1 MQGCIVKGFPVLGC
15 SDTNPIWLN
24 MTTLYDTLGVRDNA
38 TEDEIKRAYRKAAMQ
53 WHPDRNVG
61 PEDVARA
68 AFQEIKD
75 AYAILSDAAQR
86 KVYDDVFAEQMRD
99 WDHQRQQ
106 EEQLRAQREAEA
118 QAAADA
124 EYAEIVTLAMRFASE
139 GYNRDVVF
147 GVLLGRPCD
156 VRLANRVADSVCA
169 LHASRQADAA
179 AAAAAAP
186 NPVEPDNVA
195 EPAVSPE
202 QRENAQSA
210 SSKAESGQHPTSAFQ
225 ELWQTLFGVRSRS

>member
-1 MQGCIVKGFPVLGC
+1 
-15 SDTNPIWLN
+15 
-24 MTTLYDTLGVRDNA
+24 MTTLYDTLGVRDDA
-38 TEDEIKRAYRKAAMQ
+38 TDDEIKRAYRKAAMQ

-75 AYAILSDAAQR
+75 AYAILSDPAQR
-86 KVYDDVFAEQMRD
+86 KVYDDIFAEQMRD
-99 WDHQRQQ
+99 WAHYRQQ
-106 EEQLRAQREAEA
+106 EEQLRAEREAAA

-124 EYAEIVTLAMRFASE
+124 EYAEIVTLAMRFATE

-156 VRLANRVADSVCA
+156 VQLANRVADSVCA
-169 LHASRQADAA
+169 LHASRQAAA
-179 AAAAAAP
+179 TSPAAP
-186 NPVEPDNVA
+186 ATSPTSADPENIA
-195 EPAVSPE
+195 EPSVSPE
-202 QRENAQSA
+202 QRENPQNPA
-210 SSKAESGQHPTSAFQ
+210 SKPESGQHPASVFQ

>member
-1 MQGCIVKGFPVLGC
+1 MWRK
-15 SDTNPIWLN
+15 
-24 MTTLYDTLGVRDNA
+24 MTTLYDTLGVRDDA

-75 AYAILSDAAQR
+75 AYAILSDPEQR
-86 KVYDDVFAEQMRD
+86 KVYDDVFTKQMRD
-99 WDHQRQQ
+99 WEHQRQQ
-106 EEQLRAQREAEA
+106 EEQVRAEREAKA

-124 EYAEIVTLAMRFASE
+124 EYAEIVTLAMRFATE

-156 VRLANRVADSVCA
+156 VQLANRVADSVCA
-169 LHASRQADAA
+169 LHASRQADVAA
-179 AAAAAAP
+179 AAAAARTSAAP
-186 NPVEPDNVA
+186 ENVA
-195 EPAVSPE
+195 EPTVSPE
-202 QRENAQSA
+202 QRENAQNA
-210 SSKAESGQHPTSAFQ
+210 SSKTESSQHPASVFQ

>member
-1 MQGCIVKGFPVLGC
+1 
-15 SDTNPIWLN
+15 
-24 MTTLYDTLGVRDNA
+24 MTTLYDTLGVRDDA

-75 AYAILSDAAQR
+75 AYAILSDPAQR
-86 KVYDDVFAEQMRD
+86 KVYDDVFSEQMRD
-99 WDHQRQQ
+99 WQHHRQQ
-106 EEQLRAQREAEA
+106 EEQLRAEREAAA

-124 EYAEIVTLAMRFASE
+124 EYAEIVTLAMRFATE

-156 VRLANRVADSVCA
+156 VQLANRVADSVCA
-169 LHASRQADAA
+169 LHASRQAE
-179 AAAAAAP
+179 AAAP
-186 NPVEPDNVA
+186 PDAATTPPDSANISEPSA
-195 EPAVSPE
+195 SLER
-202 QRENAQSA
+202 RENPQSA
-210 SSKAESGQHPTSAFQ
+210 ASKPESGQHPASVFQ

>member
-1 MQGCIVKGFPVLGC
+1 
-15 SDTNPIWLN
+15 
-24 MTTLYDTLGVRDNA
+24 MTTLYDTIGVRDDA

-75 AYAILSDAAQR
+75 AYAILSDPAQR
-86 KVYDDVFAEQMRD
+86 KVYDDVFKEQMRD
-99 WDHQRQQ
+99 WAHHRQQ
-106 EEQLRAQREAEA
+106 EEQLRAEREAAA

-124 EYAEIVTLAMRFASE
+124 EYAEIVTLAMRFATE

-156 VRLANRVADSVCA
+156 VQLANRVADSVCA
-169 LHASRQADAA
+169 LHASRQAAA
-179 AAAAAAP
+179 TSPAP
-186 NPVEPDNVA
+186 PATSPTSADPENIA
-195 EPAVSPE
+195 EPSVSPE
-202 QRENAQSA
+202 QRENPQNPA
-210 SSKAESGQHPTSAFQ
+210 SKPESGQHPASVFQ

>member
-1 MQGCIVKGFPVLGC
+1 
-15 SDTNPIWLN
+15 
-24 MTTLYDTLGVRDNA
+24 MTTLYDTLGVRDDA

-75 AYAILSDAAQR
+75 AYAILSDPAQR
-86 KVYDDVFAEQMRD
+86 KVYDDVFKEQMRD
-99 WDHQRQQ
+99 WAHHRQQ
-106 EEQLRAQREAEA
+106 EEQLRAEREAAA

-124 EYAEIVTLAMRFASE
+124 EYAEIVTLAMRFATE

-156 VRLANRVADSVCA
+156 VQLANRVADSVCA
-169 LHASRQADAA
+169 LHASRQAAA
-179 AAAAAAP
+179 TSPAP
-186 NPVEPDNVA
+186 PATSPTSADPENIA
-195 EPAVSPE
+195 EPSVSPE
-202 QRENAQSA
+202 QRENPQNPA
-210 SSKAESGQHPTSAFQ
+210 SKPESGQHPASVFQ

>member
-1 MQGCIVKGFPVLGC
+1 
-15 SDTNPIWLN
+15 
-24 MTTLYDTLGVRDNA
+24 MTTLYDTLGVREDA

-75 AYAILSDAAQR
+75 AYAILSDPAQR
-86 KVYDDVFAEQMRD
+86 KVYDDVFTEQMRD
-99 WDHQRQQ
+99 WQHHRQQ
-106 EEQLRAQREAEA
+106 DEQLRAEREAAA

-124 EYAEIVTLAMRFASE
+124 EYAEIVTLAMRFATE

-156 VRLANRVADSVCA
+156 VQLANRVADSVCA
-169 LHASRQADAA
+169 LHASRQATATPPASADSENITEPSVSPAQREKN
-179 AAAAAAP
+179 AP
-186 NPVEPDNVA
+186 NA
-195 EPAVSPE
+195 
-202 QRENAQSA
+202 A
-210 SSKAESGQHPTSAFQ
+210 SKPESGQHPASVFQ